1 MQFVDDLRDDDLP
14 GEPGDPR
21 HTYMGL
27 MQQNME
33 IMVPALGG
41 NVAAFEGFDPS
52 PVFVCY
58 IHFLTNA
65 GLANLS

>member
-1 MQFVDDLRDDDLP
+1 LP

-41 NVAAFEGFDPS
+41 NVDAFEGFDSS
-52 PVFVCY
+52 PLFEGESQAIY
-58 IHFLTNA
+58 
-65 GLANLS
+65 SQ